1 MFKDKL
7 DSRFAAIV
15 FVVLMAAA
23 FRILTNGM
31 IPNFTPIGALAL
43 FGGAYLQDRR
53 LAFVLP
59 ITAMLLSDIVLGFH
73 NTMIY
78 VYTSFLLIVALSRV
92 VNFGKVS
99 FGRTLS
105 TTLLSTVLFFLVTNF
120 GVWAS
125 TGMYEMTF
133 SGLMTSYFAGLP
145 FLKYSLMGDL
155 FYVAVFFGT
164 FKLVRRYVLT
174 SYKVA

>member
-15 FVVLMAAA
+15 FIIFMAAA
-23 FRILTNGM
+23 LRILTSGM
-31 IPNFTPIGALAL
+31 IPNFAPIGALAL
-43 FGGAYLQDRR
+43 FGGAYLQDKRW
-53 LAFVLP
+53 AFILP
-59 ITAMLLSDIVLGFH
+59 ITAMLLSDLVLGFH

-78 VYTSFLLIVALSRV
+78 VYASFVMIVALSRM

-99 FGRTLS
+99 VVRTFS
-105 TTLLSTVLFFLVTNF
+105 TTLISTVLFFLVTNF

-133 SGLMTSYFAGLP
+133 SGLMTSYVAGLP

-164 FKLVRRYVLT
+164 FETVRRFVLT
-174 SYKVA
+174 NYKVA